1 MKKITYILIILFLF
15 AGFSITAQDKK
26 GSHDKIKALKVAY
39 LTEQLELSP
48 DEAAKFWPIYN
59 KYDKKLMELRF
70 SEGIRIKNEVK
81 ELGGVDALND
91 KQAKEITKDFLALDE
106 TTHETMTE
114 FSKELLKVLSYKKF
128 LKLKEAENDF
138 KRKLIKRLR
147 GERKKDR

>member
-1 MKKITYILIILFLF
+1 MKKITHILIILFLF